1 MDTRR
6 HVSITQP
13 ASVAMLGLLG
23 SHVGSQGNRD
33 STTAGAR
40 VKSTLR
46 CSGRRIDTSPPKGCC
61 GAPQRFHLESCIE
74 SATWLI
80 HDFKWK
86 RMFTRKPL
94 SREFC
99 KHADS
104 KGVHASARFVLFD
117 ALLRWD

>member
-33 STTAGAR
+33 STRMPEQGQERRARCDAAGEGLTHHPQR
-40 VKSTLR
+40 VAVKN
-46 CSGRRIDTSPPKGCC
+46 
-61 GAPQRFHLESCIE
+61 PQGSLRFHLESCIE

-80 HDFKWK
+80 RDSKWK
-86 RMFTRKPL
+86 RLFTRKPL

-104 KGVHASARFVLFD
+104 KGVHASA
-117 ALLRWD
+117 